1 MDVKNST
8 TAVGRKFSKV
18 DINSNIEI
26 ENFEHKIPTKVIIGT
41 SDNIRKNAKLPGNI
55 LISGFVAM

>member
-1 MDVKNST
+1 MDVRILLLLLEENFQKIDVNS
-8 TAVGRKFSKV
+8 S
-18 DINSNIEI
+18 IEI
-26 ENFEHKIPTKVIIGT
+26 ENFEHKIPTKVISGT